1 MRLLYSQYYY
11 RIEGDLYYVRFLNTL
26 WKLRQKVDLKLV
38 IQKAFMSEVKVKWSS
53 EGWTE
58 F

>member
-38 IQKAFMSEVKVKWSS
+38 IQKAFMIEVKVTWSS